1 MGQFDARRMAP
12 LLLVMA
18 VFCLLPF
25 VVSKA
30 VLPEATRIVVFAG
43 AAMSLNLLV
52 GATGLISMGQGLFFG
67 LGAYVVALGTIR
79 FGLGYGTAAALA
91 FAICLPLSLIVA
103 LISLRAR
110 HLFFGLLTMAIGQV
124 AFVFVARNYKL
135 TGGDDG
141 LVGVVLPKWLDNDI
155 AQHYFAVAALLFASL
170 FLLRLLASPLGA
182 TLGAVRDNPDRVASL
197 GGNPKLY
204 EIAAM
209 VMAGL
214 LGTGFGVVWSGT
226 EGSVE
231 PNLFSW
237 VTSAMLLMMV
247 ALGGRS
253 IFLGPLIGAVILEV
267 TRAVL
272 QTKSANADLVVGL
285 VVIACAV
292 FFPEGVGPKLQQALA
307 GWWPW
312 RKPPQDP
319 RAEDVRGG
327 AGGAA

>member
-1 MGQFDARRMAP
+1 MNQFNARRVLP
-12 LLLVMA
+12 LIVVA
-18 VFCLLPF
+18 VLFCLLPL
-25 VVSKA
+25 
-30 VLPEATRIVVFAG
+30 VLKPATMPEATRIAVLAG
-43 AAMSLNLLV
+43 TAMSLNLLV

-67 LGAYVVALGTIR
+67 LGAYAVALGTIKFKMS
-79 FGLGYGTAAALA
+79 FGSSALLALA
-91 FAICLPLSLIVA
+91 VTLPLSVIVA

-124 AFVFVARNYKL
+124 AFVFVSRNYKL

-141 LVGVVLPKWLDNDI
+141 LVGVVLPKWLDNDM
-155 AQHYFAVAALLFASL
+155 AQHYVAVAVLFVVGL
-170 FLLRLLASPLGA
+170 FLLRLLASPFGA

-209 VMAGL
+209 VIAGL
-214 LGTGFGVVWSGT
+214 LGTVFGIVWSAT

-247 ALGGRS
+247 ALGGRFM
-253 IFLGPLIGAVILEV
+253 FLGPLIGAVILEV
-267 TRAVL
+267 TRAYL
-272 QTKSANADLVVGL
+272 QVRSSNADLVVGL

-292 FFPEGVGPKLQQALA
+292 FFPEGVGPRIQQFFASL
-307 GWWPW
+307 
-312 RKPPQDP
+312 RMR
-319 RAEDVRGG
+319 RAP
-327 AGGAA
+327 AANEAKGTP

>member
-1 MGQFDARRMAP
+1 MGQFNARRVAP
-12 LLLVMA
+12 LLLIA
-18 VFCLLPF
+18 LVFCLLPYI
-25 VVSKA
+25 VPKS
-30 VLPEATRIVVFAG
+30 VLPEATRIVVYAG
-43 AAMSLNLLV
+43 CAMSLNLLV

-79 FGLGYGTAAALA
+79 FNMSYGTSAMLAL
-91 FAICLPLSLIVA
+91 AICLPLSALVA
-103 LISLRAR
+103 LISLRAK

-124 AFVFVARNYKL
+124 AFVFVSRNYKL

-141 LVGVVLPKWLDNDI
+141 LVGVVVPRWLDNDL
-155 AQHYFAVAALLFASL
+155 AQHYFAVGVLVLAGLL
-170 FLLRLLASPLGA
+170 LLRLLASPFGA
-182 TLGAVRDNPDRVASL
+182 TLGAIRDNPDRVASL

-209 VMAGL
+209 VVGGL
-214 LGTGFGVVWSGT
+214 LGTVFGIVWSGT

-253 IFLGPLIGAVILEV
+253 MFLGPLIGAVILEV
-267 TRAVL
+267 TRALL
-272 QTKSANADLVVGL
+272 QARSTNADLVVGL

-292 FFPEGVGPKLQQALA
+292 FYPEGVGRKLQEIASSLRPRRSA
-307 GWWPW
+307 PLSE
-312 RKPPQDP
+312 RKPTGD
-319 RAEDVRGG
+319 
-327 AGGAA
+327 AGGPA